1 MGMSYVVENN
11 TIVIIPIDPKGNTK
25 KKIKGTIKGLQRRA
39 SNWCNHSG
47 KKEHPM
53 VQLQIMME
61 ILY

>member
-25 KKIKGTIKGLQRRA
+25 KKIKGTIKDSKGEPVIGATILE
-39 SNWCNHSG
+39 
-47 KKEHPM
+47 KEHPM